1 MSKTDIS
8 NVIISGDWSITLNR
22 IDKLGAL
29 PWKATNSKNT
39 LVDLMKELNFT
50 DIYRELHPK
59 SKSFT
64 KLSKSLNLKS
74 KIGYFLISRS
84 LSCGVKQAEIHIS
97 IALDHNAI
105 SLSIDVKK

>member
-8 NVIISGDWSITLNR
+8 KVMISSDWNITLNR

-29 PWKATNSKNT
+29 PWKSTDSRNT
-39 LVDLMKELNFT
+39 LVDLMKELNLT

-64 KLSKSLNLKS
+64 
-74 KIGYFLISRS
+74 
-84 LSCGVKQAEIHIS
+84 
-97 IALDHNAI
+97 
-105 SLSIDVKK
+105 